1 MSRKGQSKIRQIE
14 PDAIYNS
21 VIVNKIIN
29 VTMYDG
35 KKTSAAKQVYAALD
49 ILKKEYPDQDALTTL
64 ETALE
69 NIKPRIEVRPRRIG
83 GAVYQVP
90 TPVRA
95 HRQGSLTLRWLLI
108 GARAKTNKQY
118 HSFGEKLAAEL
129 LLALKNEG
137 PAVNKRAEVERMA
150 DANKAFAHLRW

>member
-1 MSRKGQSKIRQIE
+1 MSRKGQSKIREIA

-21 VIVNKIIN
+21 VIVNKLIN

-35 KKTSAAKQVYAALD
+35 KKNAAAEQVYAALD
-49 ILKKEYPDQDALTTL
+49 ILKKEFPEQDALTTL
-64 ETALE
+64 EAALD
-69 NIKPRIEVRPRRIG
+69 NIKPKIEVRPRRIG

-90 TPVRA
+90 TPVRSN
-95 HRQGSLTLRWLLI
+95 RQMALAFRWLLT
-108 GARAKTNKQY
+108 GSRSKPNKQY

-129 LLALKNEG
+129 LSALKNEG
-137 PAVNKRAEVERMA
+137 SAVNKRAEVERMA